1 MIKKYVILVL
11 FLISSFTISCQK
23 APDIKEPFNLTAASS
38 ADAKRLLPLFASDSA
53 SADISGRIFNGL
65 TKYDK
70 NLNIVGDLAE
80 RWTISKNGKEIIFYL
95 RKGIKWHD
103 GVEFTA
109 DDVVFTYKAITD
121 PKNPTPYSSNY
132 GPVKEVK
139 AVNRYIVKVV
149 YEKPFAPALESWG
162 MGILPKHLLEG
173 KELFNSPLN
182 RMPVGT
188 GPYKMKEWIT
198 GQRVI
203 LERNDDYF
211 EGMPFFEKFITRI
224 IPDPSTMF
232 LELRFGGIDF
242 MALNPAQYKYYG
254 EKSYFKKYFNVYKY
268 HSFGYTYIG
277 YNLKDSLFSDKRV
290 RQAIAYAINK
300 KEIIEG
306 VLLGFGTPC
315 TGPFPPS
322 SWAFNPN
329 VKDFE
334 YDPEKARNILHELGW
349 SIGSDGILIK
359 EGKRFSFVLLVNQG
373 NEARLKT
380 AQIIKEQ
387 LKKVGIEV
395 SIRVLEWQSFLEL
408 VTKRQFQAVLLGWSL
423 SRDPDL
429 YDIFHSSKTRPG
441 EFNFVSYS
449 NKEVDSLLEKAREI
463 LDREK
468 RKKLYW
474 RIHELITEDQPYT
487 FLYVPDTIVAIN
499 KRIKGIEPALA
510 GIWYNY
516 IFWYVPKN
524 RLEWY
529 N

>member
-1 MIKKYVILVL
+1 MTLKYGSILF
-11 FLISSFTISCQK
+11 FLIFFSLSCQK
-23 APDIKEPFNLTAASS
+23 APDIKEPFSITGATS

-70 NLNIVGDLAE
+70 DLNVVGDLAE
-80 RWTISKNGKEIIFYL
+80 NWKISKDGREIIFFL

-109 DDVVFTYKAITD
+109 DDVIFTYKAITD

-132 GPVKEVK
+132 GPVKDVISIDK
-139 AVNRYIVKVV
+139 YTIKIS
-149 YEKPFAPALESWG
+149 YYKPFAPALESWG

-182 RMPVGT
+182 RNPIGT
-188 GPYKMKEWIT
+188 GPYKFKEWIT
-198 GQRVI
+198 GQRII
-203 LERNDDYF
+203 LNKNEIYF
-211 EGMPFFEKFITRI
+211 EGAPFFERFITRI

-242 MALNPAQYKYYG
+242 MGLNPAQYKYYG
-254 EKSYFKKYFNVYKY
+254 EKSDFKRYFNVYRY
-268 HSFGYTYIG
+268 PSFGYTYIG
-277 YNLKDSLFSDKRV
+277 YNLRNPLFSDKRV
-290 RQAIAYAINK
+290 RQALAHAINK

-306 VLLGFGTPC
+306 VLLGYGTPC

-322 SWAFNPN
+322 SWAFNPD
-329 VKDFE
+329 VRDFE
-334 YDPEKARNILHELGW
+334 YSPQKAKSLLEEAGW
-349 SIGSDGILIK
+349 RVGNDGVLQKDGIK
-359 EGKRFSFVLLVNQG
+359 FSFILLVNQG

-387 LKKVGIEV
+387 LRKIGIDLK
-395 SIRVLEWQSFLEL
+395 IRVLEWQSFLEL

-423 SRDPDL
+423 ARDPDL
-429 YDIFHSSKTRPG
+429 YDIFHSSKTKPG

-449 NKEVDSLLEKAREI
+449 NPEVDALIERARET
-463 LDREK
+463 LNREE
-468 RKKLYW
+468 RRRLYW
-474 RIHELITEDQPYT
+474 KVHELIFQDQPYT
-487 FLYVPDTIVAIN
+487 FLYVPDTIIAVN
-499 KRIKGIEPALA
+499 KRIKGIEPAPA

-516 IFWYVPKN
+516 IHWYVPKN
-524 RLEWY
+524 RLDWY

>member
-1 MIKKYVILVL
+1 MIKKYCNVVVFIILL
-11 FLISSFTISCQK
+11 FIFSCEK
-23 APDIKEPFNLTAASS
+23 APNIKEPFSLTSASS

-53 SADISGRIFNGL
+53 SADISGKIFNGL

-80 RWTISKNGKEIIFYL
+80 SWTISKDGKEIIFHL

-103 GVEFTA
+103 GVEFSA

-121 PKNPTPYSSNY
+121 PKNPTPYSSTY

-139 AVNRYIVKVV
+139 ALDKYTVKVV

-173 KELFNSPLN
+173 KNLFNSPLN
-182 RMPVGT
+182 RMPIGT

-198 GQRVI
+198 GQIVV
-203 LERNDDYF
+203 LERNNSYY
-211 EGMPFFEKFITRI
+211 EGKPFFEKFITRI

-242 MALNPAQYKYYG
+242 MGLNPAQYKYYG
-254 EKSYFKKYFNVYKY
+254 ETSYFKKYFNVYRY
-268 HSFGYTYIG
+268 PSFGYTYIG
-277 YNLKDSLFSDKRV
+277 YNLKDPLFSNKKV

-334 YDPEKARNILHELGW
+334 YNPEKARKILYEIGW
-349 SIGSDGILIK
+349 RTGSDGILIK
-359 EGKRFSFVLLVNQG
+359 DGKRFSFVLLVNQG

-380 AQIIKEQ
+380 AQILKEQ
-387 LKKVGIEV
+387 LKKIGIELN
-395 SIRVLEWQSFLEL
+395 IRVLEWQSFLEL

-429 YDIFHSSKTRPG
+429 YDIFHSSKTKPG

-449 NKEVDSLLEKAREI
+449 NKEVDHLIEKARET
-463 LDREK
+463 LDRQE

-474 RIHELITEDQPYT
+474 RIHELITDDQPYT
-487 FLYVPDTIVAIN
+487 FLYVPDTIIAVN
-499 KRIKGIEPALA
+499 KRIKGIEPAPA
-510 GIWYNY
+510 GIWHNY

-524 RLEWY
+524 RMDWY

>member
-1 MIKKYVILVL
+1 MFKKYGKIFLLL
-11 FLISSFTISCQK
+11 FLFLFACQK
-23 APDIKEPFNLTAASS
+23 APDVKEPFSLTGASS

-70 NLNIVGDLAE
+70 DLNIVGDLAE
-80 RWTISKNGKEIIFYL
+80 SWTISKDGKEIVFYL

-103 GVEFTA
+103 GVEITA
-109 DDVVFTYKAITD
+109 DDVIFTYQAITN

-132 GPVKEVK
+132 GPVKQVE
-139 AVNRYIVKVV
+139 AVDKYTVKVV

-162 MGILPKHLLEG
+162 MGILPKHLLDG

-182 RMPVGT
+182 RKPVGT
-188 GPYKMKEWIT
+188 GPYKMKEWLT

-203 LERNDDYF
+203 LERNTEYF
-211 EGMPFFEKFITRI
+211 EGVPFFERFITRI

-232 LELRFGGIDF
+232 LELKFGGIDF
-242 MALNPAQYKYYG
+242 MGLNPAQYKYYG
-254 EKSYFKKYFNVYKY
+254 EKSTFKKYFNVYRY
-268 HSFGYTYIG
+268 PSFGYTYIG
-277 YNLKDSLFSDKRV
+277 YNLRNPLFSDKRV
-290 RQAIAYAINK
+290 RQAIAHAINK
-300 KEIIEG
+300 KDIIEG
-306 VLLGFGTPC
+306 VLLGYGTPC

-322 SWAFNPN
+322 SWAFNPD

-334 YDPEKARNILHELGW
+334 YNPEKAKKILTELGW
-349 SIGSDGILIK
+349 SMGKDGVLVK
-359 EGKRFSFVLLVNQG
+359 NGLRFSFILLVNQG

-387 LKKVGIEV
+387 LKKVGIELN
-395 SIRVLEWQSFLEL
+395 IRVLEWQSFLEL

-429 YDIFHSSKTRPG
+429 YDIFHSSKTKPG
-441 EFNFVSYS
+441 EFNFVGYS
-449 NKEVDSLLEKAREI
+449 NPEVDRLIERAREI
-463 LDREK
+463 LDRDE
-468 RKKLYW
+468 RKKLY
-474 RIHELITEDQPYT
+474 RKVHALITEDQPYT
-487 FLYVPDTIVAIN
+487 FLYVPDTIIAVN
-499 KRIKGIEPALA
+499 KRIKGIEPTVA
-510 GIWYNY
+510 GIWHNY
-516 IFWYVPKN
+516 IHWYVPKN

>member
-1 MIKKYVILVL
+1 MRNKYCRF
-11 FLISSFTISCQK
+11 FLLLTFLLTSCQK
-23 APDIKEPFNLTAASS
+23 APDIKEPFSLTSASS

-80 RWTISKNGKEIIFYL
+80 IWSISKDGKELLFYL
-95 RKGIKWHD
+95 KKGIKWHD
-103 GVEFTA
+103 GNEFTA
-109 DDVVFTYKAITD
+109 DDVIFTYKTVTD
-121 PKNPTPYSSNY
+121 PKNPTPYSGNY

-139 AVNRYIVKVV
+139 AIDRYTIRVI
-149 YEKPFAPALESWG
+149 YERPFAPALESWG

-182 RMPVGT
+182 RNPVGT
-188 GPYKMKEWIT
+188 GPYKFKEWLT
-198 GQRVI
+198 GQRII
-203 LERNDDYF
+203 LEKNEDYF
-211 EGMPFFEKFITRI
+211 EGIPFFEKIISRI

-242 MALNPAQYKYYG
+242 MGLTPVQYKYYSG
-254 EKSYFKKYFNVYKY
+254 KVDFRKYFNVYRY
-268 HSFGYTYIG
+268 PSFGYTYIG
-277 YNLKDSLFSDKRV
+277 YNLKNPLFADKKV
-290 RQAIAYAINK
+290 RHALAHAINK

-306 VLLGFGTPC
+306 VLLGYGVSS
-315 TGPFPPS
+315 TGPFPPA

-334 YDPEKARNILHELGW
+334 YDPEKAKKILHKLGW
-349 SIGSDGILIK
+349 IVDTDGILTK
-359 EGKRFSFVLLVNQG
+359 DGKKFSFTLLVNQG
-373 NEARLKT
+373 NEARLKA

-387 LKKVGIEV
+387 LKKIGI
-395 SIRVLEWQSFLEL
+395 SLNIRVLEWQSFLEL

-449 NKEVDSLLEKAREI
+449 NKEVDRLIEIAREI
-463 LDREK
+463 PDREK

-474 RIHELITEDQPYT
+474 QIHALITEDQPYT
-487 FLYVPDTIVAIN
+487 FLYVPDVIIAVN
-499 KRIKGIEPALA
+499 KRIKGIEPAPA
-510 GIWYNY
+510 GIWHNY
-516 IFWYVPKN
+516 IYWYVPQNKID
-524 RLEWY
+524 WY

>member
-1 MIKKYVILVL
+1 MLRKYGIL
-11 FLISSFTISCQK
+11 FLSLSFLLISCQK
-23 APDIKEPFNLTAASS
+23 APDIKEPFSITGASS

-53 SADISGRIFNGL
+53 SADISGRVFNGL

-80 RWTISKNGKEIIFYL
+80 KWVISKDGKEIVFNL
-95 RKGIKWHD
+95 RKGVKWHD
-103 GVEFTA
+103 NQELTA
-109 DDVVFTYKAITD
+109 EDVLFTYREITN

-132 GPVKEVK
+132 GPVKQVK
-139 AVNRYIVKVV
+139 AIDRYTIKVT

-162 MGILPKHLLEG
+162 MGILPKHLLDG

-182 RMPVGT
+182 RSPVGT
-188 GPYKMKEWIT
+188 GPYRFKEWVT

-203 LERNDDYF
+203 LERNSEYF
-211 EGMPFFEKFITRI
+211 EGIPFFEKFISRI

-232 LELRFGGIDF
+232 LELKFGGIDF
-242 MALNPAQYKYYG
+242 MGLAPAQYKYYG
-254 EKSYFKKYFNVYKY
+254 EKSDFKRYFNVYRY
-268 HSFGYTYIG
+268 PSFGYTYIG
-277 YNLKDSLFSDKRV
+277 YNLKNPLFSEKKV
-290 RQAIAYAINK
+290 RQAIAHAINK

-306 VLLGFGTPC
+306 VLLGYGTPC

-322 SWAFNPN
+322 SWAFNPD
-329 VKDFE
+329 VKDLE
-334 YDPEKARNILHELGW
+334 YSPEKAKNLLLESGW
-349 SIGSDGILIK
+349 KAGNDGILEK
-359 EGKRFSFVLLVNQG
+359 NGLKFSFILLVNQG

-387 LKKVGIEV
+387 LKKIGIELK
-395 SIRVLEWQSFLEL
+395 IRVLEWQSFLEL

-441 EFNFVSYS
+441 EFNFVSY
-449 NKEVDSLLEKAREI
+449 NNFEVDRLIEKARDI
-463 LDREK
+463 LDREE

-474 RIHELITEDQPYT
+474 KVHSLITEDQPYT
-487 FLYVPDTIVAIN
+487 FLYVPDTIIAVN
-499 KRIKGIEPALA
+499 KRIKGVEPAPA
-510 GIWYNY
+510 GIWHNY

-524 RLEWY
+524 TIDWY

>member
-1 MIKKYVILVL
+1 MLKKYVCLLLFLIL
-11 FLISSFTISCQK
+11 FLISCEK
-23 APDIKEPFNLTAASS
+23 APEVKEPFCLTGASS

-70 NLNIVGDLAE
+70 DLNIIGDLAE

-109 DDVVFTYKAITD
+109 EDVVFTYNAVTD
-121 PKNPTPYSSNY
+121 TKNPTPYSSNY

-139 AVNRYIVKVV
+139 VIDKYTVKVI

-182 RMPVGT
+182 RNPIGT
-188 GPYKMKEWIT
+188 GPYKIKEWVT

-203 LERNDDYF
+203 INRNENYY
-211 EGMPFFEKFITRI
+211 EGTPFFEKFISRI

-242 MALNPAQYKYYG
+242 MGLAPAQYKYYG

-268 HSFGYTYIG
+268 PSFGYTYIG
-277 YNLKDSLFSDKRV
+277 YNLKDPLFSEKKV
-290 RQAIAYAINK
+290 RQAIAHAINK

-306 VLLGFGTPC
+306 VLLGYGTPC

-322 SWAFNPN
+322 SWAYNPN

-334 YDPEKARNILHELGW
+334 YNPEKAKEILHELGW
-349 SIGSDGILIK
+349 KLDTDGIMTK
-359 EGKRFSFVLLVNQG
+359 DGKKFSFVLLVNQG

-387 LKKVGIEV
+387 LKKIGIELK
-395 SIRVLEWQSFLEL
+395 IRVLEWQSFLEL

-429 YDIFHSSKTRPG
+429 YDIFHSSKTKPG

-449 NKEVDSLLEKAREI
+449 NKEVDSIIEKAREI
-463 LDREK
+463 LDREERK
-468 RKKLYW
+468 RLYW
-474 RIHELITEDQPYT
+474 KIHEIITEDQPYT
-487 FLYVPDTIVAIN
+487 FLYVPDTIIAIN
-499 KRIKGIEPALA
+499 KRIKGIEPAPA
-510 GIWYNY
+510 GIWHNY

-524 RLEWY
+524 RIDWY

>member
-1 MIKKYVILVL
+1 MFKKYGKFFLLL
-11 FLISSFTISCQK
+11 FLFLFACQK
-23 APDIKEPFNLTAASS
+23 APDVKEPFALTGASS

-70 NLNIVGDLAE
+70 DLNIIGDLSE
-80 RWTISKNGKEIIFYL
+80 SWTISKDGKEIVFHL
-95 RKGIKWHD
+95 RKGVKWHD

-109 DDVVFTYKAITD
+109 EDVIFTYQAITN

-139 AVNRYIVKVV
+139 AIDKYTVKVV

-162 MGILPKHLLEG
+162 MGILPKHLFED
-173 KELFNSPLN
+173 KALFNSPLN
-182 RMPVGT
+182 RKPVGT

-203 LERNDDYF
+203 LERNTEYF
-211 EGMPFFEKFITRI
+211 EGVPFFERFITRI

-232 LELRFGGIDF
+232 LELKFGGIDF
-242 MALNPAQYKYYG
+242 MGLSPAQYKYYG
-254 EKSYFKKYFNVYKY
+254 EKSALKKYFNVFRYP
-268 HSFGYTYIG
+268 SFSYTYIG
-277 YNLKDSLFSDKRV
+277 YNLKNPLFSEKRV
-290 RQAIAYAINK
+290 RQAIAHAINK

-306 VLLGFGTPC
+306 VLLGYGTPC

-322 SWAFNPN
+322 SWAFNPD

-334 YDPEKARNILHELGW
+334 YNPEKAKKILAELGW
-349 SIGSDGILIK
+349 APDRHGVLVKNGV
-359 EGKRFSFVLLVNQG
+359 RFSFVLLVNQG

-387 LKKVGIEV
+387 LKKVGIELN
-395 SIRVLEWQSFLEL
+395 IRVLEWQSFLEL

-429 YDIFHSSKTRPG
+429 YDIFHSSKTKPG
-441 EFNFVSYS
+441 EFNFVGYS
-449 NKEVDSLLEKAREI
+449 NPEVDSLIEKAREI
-463 LDREK
+463 LDRDE
-468 RKKLYW
+468 RKKLY
-474 RIHELITEDQPYT
+474 RKVHALIAEDQPYT
-487 FLYVPDTIVAIN
+487 FLYVPDTIIAVN
-499 KRIKGIEPALA
+499 KRIKGIEPAPA
-510 GIWYNY
+510 GIWHNY
-516 IFWYVPKN
+516 IHWYVPKN

>member
-1 MIKKYVILVL
+1 MLKKYGRLILFIAL
-11 FLISSFTISCQK
+11 FLISCQK
-23 APDIKEPFNLTAASS
+23 APDIKEPFSLTGASS

-70 NLNIVGDLAE
+70 NLNIIGDLAE
-80 RWTISKNGKEIIFYL
+80 SWIISKDGKEIIFNL

-103 GVEFTA
+103 GMEFTA
-109 DDVVFTYKAITD
+109 DDVLFTYRVVTD

-139 AVNRYIVKVV
+139 TLGRYTIKVT

-173 KELFNSPLN
+173 KELFNSPFN
-182 RMPVGT
+182 RNPIGT
-188 GPYKMKEWIT
+188 GPFKLKEWVT
-198 GQRVI
+198 GQRII
-203 LERNDDYF
+203 LDRNEGYF
-211 EGMPFFEKFITRI
+211 EGKPFFEKFISRI

-242 MALNPAQYKYYG
+242 MGLAPAQFKYYG
-254 EKSYFKKYFNVYKY
+254 QKPDFKKYFNVYRY
-268 HSFGYTYIG
+268 PSFGYTYIG
-277 YNLKDSLFSDKRV
+277 YNLKNPLFSDKRV
-290 RQAIAYAINK
+290 RQAIAHAINK

-306 VLLGFGTPC
+306 VMLGYGTPC

-322 SWAFNPN
+322 SWAFNHE

-334 YDPEKARNILHELGW
+334 YSPEKAKKILSELGW
-349 SIGSDGILIK
+349 KENDKGILTK
-359 EGKRFSFVLLVNQG
+359 DGKIFSFILLLNQG

-387 LKKVGIEV
+387 LKKIGIELN
-395 SIRVLEWQSFLEL
+395 IRVLEWQNFLEL
-408 VTKRQFQAVLLGWSL
+408 ITKRQFQAVLLGWSL

-429 YDIFHSSKTRPG
+429 FDIFHSSKTRPG

-449 NKEVDSLLEKAREI
+449 NHEVDNLIEKAREM
-463 LDREK
+463 LNREE

-474 RIHELITEDQPYT
+474 KVHELIAEDQPYT
-487 FLYVPDTIVAIN
+487 FLYVPDTIIAVN
-499 KRIKGIEPALA
+499 KRIKGIEPAPA
-510 GIWYNY
+510 GIWHNY
-516 IFWYVPKN
+516 IHWYVPKN
-524 RLEWY
+524 RIDWY

>member
-1 MIKKYVILVL
+1 MSIKYVRLLVFAVL
-11 FLISSFTISCQK
+11 LLISCQRQ
-23 APDIKEPFNLTAASS
+23 PDIKEPFSLTGASS

-70 NLNIVGDLAE
+70 DLNIVGDLAE
-80 RWTISKNGKEIIFYL
+80 SWSISKDGKEIVFHL

-103 GVEFTA
+103 GEEFTA
-109 DDVVFTYKAITD
+109 EDVVFTFKAITN

-139 AVNRYIVKVV
+139 ALDKYTVKVS

-162 MGILPKHLLEG
+162 MGILPRHLLEG
-173 KELFNSPLN
+173 KELFSSSLN
-182 RMPVGT
+182 RHPVGT
-188 GPYKMKEWIT
+188 GPYKFKEWVT
-198 GQRVI
+198 GQRII
-203 LERNDDYF
+203 LERNVNYF
-211 EGMPFFEKFITRI
+211 EGTPFFEKFISRI
-224 IPDPSTMF
+224 IPDPATMF

-242 MALNPAQYKYYG
+242 MGLAPAQYKHYG
-254 EKSYFKKYFNVYKY
+254 EKSDFKKYFNVYRY
-268 HSFGYTYIG
+268 PSFGYTYIG
-277 YNLKDSLFSDKRV
+277 YNLKNPLFTDKKV
-290 RQAIAYAINK
+290 RQAIAHAVNK

-306 VLLGFGTPC
+306 VLLGYGTPC
-315 TGPFPPS
+315 TGPFPPA
-322 SWAFNPN
+322 SWAYNPN

-334 YDPEKARNILHELGW
+334 YSPTLAKRILEDLGW
-349 SIGSDGILIK
+349 KAGDDGILVK
-359 EGKRFSFVLLVNQG
+359 NGLKFSFVLLVNQG

-387 LKKVGIEV
+387 LRQVGIELK
-395 SIRVLEWQSFLEL
+395 IRVLEWQSFLEL

-441 EFNFVSYS
+441 EFNFVGYT
-449 NKEVDSLLEKAREI
+449 NPEVDRLIEKARET
-463 LDREK
+463 LNKEE

-474 RIHELITEDQPYT
+474 KVHSLITEDQPYT
-487 FLYVPDTIVAIN
+487 FLYVPDAIIAVN
-499 KRIKGIEPALA
+499 KRIKGIEPAPA

-516 IFWYVPKN
+516 IHWYVPKN
-524 RLEWY
+524 RLDWY